1 MKMTI
6 HHAGHYTRK
15 ETRTFQTEYFHLG
28 LTLAGRV
35 FHKTF
40 SPAGRLLPPPA
51 TEDQPCLTLS
61 PPKITSAFSFNE
73 KRDNYVILLDLPELA
88 WQEEKFY
95 FLYDYNGT
103 PVPLSRSRLLSMEK
117 ALFLREIF
125 EKIIF
130 LKESA
135 LPAGM
140 ARAEFLVIA
149 LLQELMAGDEEE
161 KREPVILLSLAA
173 QLQEAIKKDTHF
185 QYTVRDHCRKLGY
198 TTGHCRKLFTR
209 EMHLDPGEYRM
220 RCRMERILSLLSG
233 GSLTYKEI
241 AFEVGMKH
249 VTHLHSFVKKRTG
262 KTLDSLADSLAR

>member
-1 MKMTI
+1 M
-6 HHAGHYTRK
+6 
-15 ETRTFQTEYFHLG
+15 
-28 LTLAGRV
+28 
-35 FHKTF
+35 
-40 SPAGRLLPPPA
+40 
-51 TEDQPCLTLS
+51 
-61 PPKITSAFSFNE
+61 
-73 KRDNYVILLDLPELA
+73 NY
-88 WQEEKFY
+88 KKS
-95 FLYDYNGT
+95 YNGDYAKSEIIT
-103 PVPLSRSRLLSMEK
+103 KKNSTLEMIEVDMVK
-117 ALFLREIF
+117 LR
-125 EKIIF
+125 
-130 LKESA
+130 
-135 LPAGM
+135 
-140 ARAEFLVIA
+140 
-149 LLQELMAGDEEE
+149 AGDEEE
-161 KREPVILLSLAA
+161 KREPAILLSLAA